1 MNYLSSFRSV
11 FVGLWDGKIPQD
23 MEGSRQIYT
32 MVIPEYSDNSFGTA
46 KLVTIIYDSR
56 SYK

>member
-1 MNYLSSFRSV
+1 
-11 FVGLWDGKIPQD
+11 

-56 SYK
+56 SYKCNRMIS